1 MKILGISSGSKNG
14 NNDAMCKEAL
24 MGAQETG
31 AEIEFVRLLELDLK
45 YCTGCITCVMSLFG
59 GKGNRC
65 ALKDD
70 FDWLLD
76 KMLDAD
82 GVLFTTPV
90 FVKGTPGIFHTIID
104 RFGPRM
110 DRVHNIIST
119 DIAKKTGGKIP
130 DPRILK
136 DKVVSYMGIGGSDW
150 TTRIQCDHALQALS
164 PMWKI
169 IDNEVFSWSK
179 GIVMDD
185 EKVARAHQI
194 GVNLAKAAGDIES
207 ARYMGEAGICPHCH
221 SRNFYLNN
229 KASEAICCLCGIKGE
244 LKITGGNIAFV
255 FPEEQIEHAHDTIS
269 GKFHHADDIKENE
282 GAFMAARKTDEF
294 KARAEKYKTFITATQ
309 PEK

>member
-31 AEIEFVRLLELDLK
+31 AEIEFIRLLDLDLK
-45 YCTGCITCVMSLFG
+45 YCTGCISCVMWLMS

-82 GVLFTTPV
+82 GVVFTSPV
-90 FVKGTPGIFHTIID
+90 FVKGTPGVFHTIID

-110 DRVHNIIST
+110 DRVHNIIAT
-119 DIAKKTGGKIP
+119 DIAKKSGGKIP
-130 DPRILK
+130 DPRILR
-136 DKVVSYMGIGGSDW
+136 DKAVSYIGIGGSDW
-150 TTRIQCDHALQALS
+150 TTRIQCDHSLHALS

-179 GIVMDD
+179 GVIMDD

-194 GVNLAKAAGDIES
+194 GVNLAKAARDVES
-207 ARYMGEAGICPHCH
+207 ATYTGEAGICPHCH

-229 KASEAICCLCGIKGE
+229 SAAEAICSSCGIKGE
-244 LKITGGNIAFV
+244 LKIADGKISFV
-255 FPEEQIEHAHDTIS
+255 FPEAQVEHAHNTIS
-269 GKFHHADDIKENE
+269 GKFMHADDIKKNE
-282 GAFMAARKTDEF
+282 GAFMEMRKSEEF
-294 KARAEKYKTFITATQ
+294 KARVDRYKAFVTASE
-309 PEK
+309 PG